1 MKNDI
6 LNNYKSKV
14 INFIKKFYIK
24 NDLSRNY
31 VLFGFLIIF
40 VISALFSYSSTL
52 KKKSLEAAA
61 QPPQRLR
68 NVNAQCAKPAR

>member
-31 VLFGFLIIF
+31 ILFGFLIIF

-52 KKKSLEAAA
+52 KKKD
-61 QPPQRLR
+61 
-68 NVNAQCAKPAR
+68 